1 VVLVLVMVHCNCK
14 RTSARKQAS
23 KQGRK
28 ERRKGKA
35 GYSPRHPQW
44 PSPRQVR
51 KKAYLPGRAAVLT
64 WKTGSALAY
73 CVVMAALLWRSPTSG
88 PWRRS
93 ATAVLLLL
101 MLRCC
106 SCKHKSKTHRRL
118 GLPLA
123 RQLLQTGH
131 VLVRSQIRVRHGDAV
146 RVGVAMA
153 VVMELLAVVMVMVV
167 VMRVVLGA
175 TAAVLVRVRVL
186 MVLVLLVAS
195 VLWVLGVVVKACGNQ
210 DRGAHW

>member
-1 VVLVLVMVHCNCK
+1 
-14 RTSARKQAS
+14 
-23 KQGRK
+23 
-28 ERRKGKA
+28 
-35 GYSPRHPQW
+35 
-44 PSPRQVR
+44 
-51 KKAYLPGRAAVLT
+51 
-64 WKTGSALAY
+64 
-73 CVVMAALLWRSPTSG
+73 
-88 PWRRS
+88 
-93 ATAVLLLL
+93 

-131 VLVRSQIRVRHGDAV
+131 LLVRSQIRVRHGDAV
-146 RVGVAMA
+146 RVGVAVA
-153 VVMELLAVVMVMVV
+153 VVMELLAVVVVMVV
-167 VMRVVLGA
+167 VMGVVLGA
-175 TAAVLVRVRVL
+175 AAAVLVRVL